1 MLEAC
6 PILDAL
12 ITRIPADEEP
22 LWGNAPVY
30 AVMIMMIMILIMMI
44 MIMIIIIIIMVV
56 IIMIMIMIVIIMIV
70 ITIILSPTFI
80 ILKAKCT
87 IMEINKERVGK
98 GFLRE
103 ITAELTAF

>member
-1 MLEAC
+1 M
-6 PILDAL
+6 
-12 ITRIPADEEP
+12 
-22 LWGNAPVY
+22 
-30 AVMIMMIMILIMMI
+30 
-44 MIMIIIIIIMVV
+44 MIMIIIIIMVV
-56 IIMIMIMIVIIMIV
+56 IMIIMIMIMIVIIMIV